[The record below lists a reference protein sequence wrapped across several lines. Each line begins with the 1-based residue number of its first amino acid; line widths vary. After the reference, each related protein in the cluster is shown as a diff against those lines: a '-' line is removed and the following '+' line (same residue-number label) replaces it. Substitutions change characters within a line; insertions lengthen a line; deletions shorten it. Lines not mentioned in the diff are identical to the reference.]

1 MKDELKTSVLMS
13 TYKNDNINFLGHAI
27 DSVINQ
33 TKKPDEIVIV
43 VDGPI
48 PKENFLLLN
57 EYSKKN
63 KEIRIIKCKENMG
76 LGLALRKGVE
86 ECNNELIIRMDSDDI
101 SKCDRIEKLYKEIVN
116 GKHDIVGS
124 NITEFINDENNIV
137 SRRVVPEKDD
147 EIKKYMKKRC
157 PMNHVSV
164 IFRKESV
171 QKVGNYESLLYNED
185 YLLWIKMAQAGMKF
199 YNIQE
204 DLVNVRVG
212 SDMYKRRGG
221 RKYFRSEKRI
231 QDYMLKNKIISISVY
246 ITNIIK
252 RYILQVLMT
261 NNMRQFVFQKF
272 ARKSVKGWKYG
283 K

>member
-13 TYKNDNINFLGHAI
+13 TYKNDNMNFLEHAI

-63 KEIRIIKCKENMG
+63 KEIKIIKCKENMG

-86 ECNNELIIRMDSDDI
+86 ECTNELIIRMDSDDI
-101 SKCDRIEKLYKEIVN
+101 SRCDRIEKLYKEIVS
-116 GKHDIVGS
+116 GEHDIVGS

-147 EIKKYMKKRC
+147 EIKKYLKKRC

-185 YLLWIKMAQAGMKF
+185 YLLWIKMAQAKMKF

-221 RKYFRSEKRI
+221 RKYFKSEKKI

-261 NNMRQFVFQKF
+261 NNMRQFVFQNF
-272 ARKSVKGWKYG
+272 ARKSVRG
-283 K
+283 

>member
-212 SDMYKRRGG
+212 FDMYKRRGG

-272 ARKSVKGWKYG
+272 ARKSVKG
-283 K
+283 

>member
-1 MKDELKTSVLMS
+1 M
-13 TYKNDNINFLGHAI
+13 
-27 DSVINQ
+27 
-33 TKKPDEIVIV
+33 
-43 VDGPI
+43 
-48 PKENFLLLN
+48 
-57 EYSKKN
+57 
-63 KEIRIIKCKENMG
+63 
-76 LGLALRKGVE
+76 
-86 ECNNELIIRMDSDDI
+86 
-101 SKCDRIEKLYKEIVN
+101 
-116 GKHDIVGS
+116 
-124 NITEFINDENNIV
+124 
-137 SRRVVPEKDD
+137 VPEKDD
-147 EIKKYMKKRC
+147 EIKKYLKKRC

-185 YLLWIKMAQAGMKF
+185 YLLWIKMAQAKMKF

-221 RKYFRSEKRI
+221 RKYFKSEKKI

-261 NNMRQFVFQKF
+261 NNMRQFVFQNF
-272 ARKSVKGWKYG
+272 ARKSVRG
-283 K
+283 

>member
-147 EIKKYMKKRC
+147 EIKKYIKKRC

-272 ARKSVKGWKYG
+272 ARKSVKG
-283 K
+283 

>member
-1 MKDELKTSVLMS
+1 
-13 TYKNDNINFLGHAI
+13 
-27 DSVINQ
+27 
-33 TKKPDEIVIV
+33 
-43 VDGPI
+43 
-48 PKENFLLLN
+48 
-57 EYSKKN
+57 
-63 KEIRIIKCKENMG
+63 MG

-86 ECNNELIIRMDSDDI
+86 ECTNELIIRMDSDDI
-101 SKCDRIEKLYKEIVN
+101 SRCDRIEKLYKEIVS
-116 GKHDIVGS
+116 GEHDIVGS

-147 EIKKYMKKRC
+147 EIKKYLKKRC

-185 YLLWIKMAQAGMKF
+185 YLLWIKMAQAKMKF

-221 RKYFRSEKRI
+221 RKYFKSEKKI

-261 NNMRQFVFQKF
+261 NNMRQFVFQNF
-272 ARKSVKGWKYG
+272 ARKSVRG
-283 K
+283 

>member
-272 ARKSVKGWKYG
+272 ARKSVKG
-283 K
+283 